1 MNIFISIMVLAGL
14 SFLFMKEN
22 LAIQEFFFFIDD
34 KKKECIFF

>member
-22 LAIQEFFFFIDD
+22 LANTEFSYLIDD
-34 KKKECIFF
+34 EKK